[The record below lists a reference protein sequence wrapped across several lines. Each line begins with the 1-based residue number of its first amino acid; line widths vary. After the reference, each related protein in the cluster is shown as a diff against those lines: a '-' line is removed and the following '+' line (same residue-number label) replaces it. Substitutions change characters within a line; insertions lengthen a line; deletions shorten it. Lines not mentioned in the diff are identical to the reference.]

1 MDGNAQLAANAPHA
15 LAARRPGIEL
25 ELQSRRTEVGELRRG
40 RRRGQQVSVFARHLG
55 QQLDD
60 LLGIAVV
67 GHPQADLDAAQV
79 VGQRPVHNLVGDELR
94 VGHDHVRPRSGAQ
107 HAGTDADALDLAAL
121 PRHVHRIAHL
131 DGTLEQHDETRDEVV
146 DDALQAETDPDTE
159 CAGEDG
165 ESIEA
170 HPGGGNGHQ
179 QTADQHHIVED
190 AVERIRNARCQR
202 HPCIDLAVQHVAQQA
217 RDLQR
222 QPDQHEEAQQVGQR
236 HRDLPDLQ
244 RRGQEVPQR
253 IGERRQQHH
262 LVQGVARPQQ
272 HRHPVDHATQSRLD
286 QRSVLVQHLQPV
298 ERAQVAGQAQ
308 QRQQHQRT
316 RQQDD
321 PRKQRIERGGA
332 DEACQPGE
340 AQQVGDQ
347 GRTAT
352 GQHRIDGVARQP
364 QRTGILIHMSRAAVG
379 RQRLA
384 GDCLVLGF
392 GLGTRLH
399 EGAAPVTRQVHQHQD
414 RQQQLRLEEQPL
426 PGRVELQD
434 LRHLVEGEHGQ
445 QPVQVSGQRTLHH
458 LTQQLHGGRQRHQPQ
473 QQVQAGRRI
482 GQHHRRHGHRRQHRH
497 RQRILQ
503 QPAHRTQHRLFADL
517 RLHPRT
523 QEVQR
528 GKHQHQPRQQ
538 RNGADR
544 MDAQVLDDGTAI
556 RAQARQPRQ
565 RAAVSAFRIGRT
577 EQRRAVGLEQRIDG
591 CRQRVLQQRLLGRDG
606 GLQLAALRLQVEDA
620 TADLGR
626 RLARILDLV
635 QHLLHARADDL
646 W

>member
-1 MDGNAQLAANAPHA
+1 M
-15 LAARRPGIEL
+15 
-25 ELQSRRTEVGELRRG
+25 
-40 RRRGQQVSVFARHLG
+40 FACHLG

-79 VGQRPVHNLVGDELR
+79 IGQRPVHHLVGDELR
-94 VGHDHVRPRSGAQ
+94 VGHDHVCPRSGAQ

-131 DGTLEQHDETRDEVV
+131 DGTLEQHDEARDEVV

-170 HPGGGNGHQ
+170 HTGGGNGHQ

-190 AVERIRNARCQR
+190 AVERIRNARRQR
-202 HPCIDLAVQHVAQQA
+202 HPCVDLAVQHVAQQA

-222 QPDQHEEAQQVGQR
+222 QPDQNEEAQQVGQR

-244 RRGQEVPQR
+244 RRGQKVPQR

-272 HRHPVDHATQSRLD
+272 HRHPVDHATQPRLD
-286 QRSVLVQHLQPV
+286 QRPILVQHLQPV

-340 AQQVGDQ
+340 AQQIGDQ

-364 QRTGILIHMSRAAVG
+364 QRAGILVHMLRAAVG

-384 GDCLVLGF
+384 GDRLVFGL

-399 EGAAPVTRQVHQHQD
+399 EGAAPVTRQVHEHQD

-482 GQHHRRHGHRRQHRH
+482 GQHHRRHRYRRQHRH

-523 QEVQR
+523 
-528 GKHQHQPRQQ
+528 
-538 RNGADR
+538 
-544 MDAQVLDDGTAI
+544 
-556 RAQARQPRQ
+556 
-565 RAAVSAFRIGRT
+565 
-577 EQRRAVGLEQRIDG
+577 
-591 CRQRVLQQRLLGRDG
+591 
-606 GLQLAALRLQVEDA
+606 
-620 TADLGR
+620 
-626 RLARILDLV
+626 
-635 QHLLHARADDL
+635 
-646 W
+646 

>member
-1 MDGNAQLAANAPHA
+1 M
-15 LAARRPGIEL
+15 
-25 ELQSRRTEVGELRRG
+25 
-40 RRRGQQVSVFARHLG
+40 
-55 QQLDD
+55 
-60 LLGIAVV
+60 
-67 GHPQADLDAAQV
+67 
-79 VGQRPVHNLVGDELR
+79 
-94 VGHDHVRPRSGAQ
+94 
-107 HAGTDADALDLAAL
+107 
-121 PRHVHRIAHL
+121 
-131 DGTLEQHDETRDEVV
+131 
-146 DDALQAETDPDTE
+146 
-159 CAGEDG
+159 
-165 ESIEA
+165 
-170 HPGGGNGHQ
+170 
-179 QTADQHHIVED
+179 
-190 AVERIRNARCQR
+190 
-202 HPCIDLAVQHVAQQA
+202 
-217 RDLQR
+217 
-222 QPDQHEEAQQVGQR
+222 HE
-236 HRDLPDLQ
+236 
-244 RRGQEVPQR
+244 
-253 IGERRQQHH
+253 
-262 LVQGVARPQQ
+262 
-272 HRHPVDHATQSRLD
+272 
-286 QRSVLVQHLQPV
+286 
-298 ERAQVAGQAQ
+298 
-308 QRQQHQRT
+308 
-316 RQQDD
+316 
-321 PRKQRIERGGA
+321 
-332 DEACQPGE
+332 
-340 AQQVGDQ
+340 
-347 GRTAT
+347 
-352 GQHRIDGVARQP
+352 
-364 QRTGILIHMSRAAVG
+364 
-379 RQRLA
+379 
-384 GDCLVLGF
+384 
-392 GLGTRLH
+392 
-399 EGAAPVTRQVHQHQD
+399 HQD

-426 PGRVELQD
+426 PGRIELQD

-528 GKHQHQPRQQ
+528 GKHQRQPRQQ

-544 MDAQVLDDGTAI
+544 MDAQVLDDGMAI

-565 RAAVSAFRIGRT
+565 RAAVIGFRIGRT